1 MSTDNTNIARTL
13 QPCPGISGTVPA
25 IASKSHA
32 HRLLIAAA
40 LSENETDI
48 ILNTTSKDI
57 EATTGCLISLG
68 AKITKTD
75 KGLHVVPIQNI
86 SVSNIIIDSNTSSEN
101 IAPDDISSLDAGES
115 GSTLR
120 FMLPV
125 IAALGKSAS
134 ITTHGRLTERP
145 LSPLYEELQSHG
157 ITLSPMGQSP
167 LSISGK
173 MSGGS
178 FIIPGNISSQYIT
191 GLLFALPLLDSDST
205 LTVTGKLESRPYV
218 DITLDVLKEFG
229 IVINEDTITP
239 KTDNSSSSDTAKT
252 IFRIPGNQT
261 YTSTDSYIVEGDW
274 SNAAFFLAAGAISKS
289 TEGITVSGLKPS
301 SLQGDKEII
310 PLLSRFGASV
320 RFEAKNSDKGTNQ
333 KGNGLFN
340 ITVSHN
346 TLNGIDIDA
355 ADIPDLVPI
364 LSAVAAVSD
373 GTTRI
378 NHIERL
384 RIKESDRVATVIE
397 TLINLG
403 ADIHE
408 ENNMLIINGK
418 PSLTGGTV
426 DSHNDHR
433 IAMTAAVLSICCEGS
448 VTIQNPNAVAK
459 SYPDFYDVI
468 ISL

>member
-1 MSTDNTNIARTL
+1 
-13 QPCPGISGTVPA
+13 
-25 IASKSHA
+25 
-32 HRLLIAAA
+32 
-40 LSENETDI
+40 
-48 ILNTTSKDI
+48 
-57 EATTGCLISLG
+57 
-68 AKITKTD
+68 
-75 KGLHVVPIQNI
+75 
-86 SVSNIIIDSNTSSEN
+86 
-101 IAPDDISSLDAGES
+101 
-115 GSTLR
+115 
-120 FMLPV
+120 
-125 IAALGKSAS
+125 
-134 ITTHGRLTERP
+134 
-145 LSPLYEELQSHG
+145 
-157 ITLSPMGQSP
+157 
-167 LSISGK
+167 

-178 FIIPGNISSQYIT
+178 FTIPGNISSQYIT
-191 GLLFALPLLDSDST
+191 GLLFALPLLDTDST

-229 IVINEDTITP
+229 IVINEDTT
-239 KTDNSSSSDTAKT
+239 KT
-252 IFRIPGNQT
+252 IFKIPGSQT
-261 YTSTDSYIVEGDW
+261 YKSSGTYIVEGDW

-320 RFEAKNSDKGTNQ
+320 RFKAKNSDKGTNQ
-333 KGNGLFN
+333 KGNGLFD

-397 TLINLG
+397 TLTNLG

-468 ISL
+468 LSL